1 MTISPYGAMRTH
13 GAGGLTADDVGTE
26 VAIAGWVATR
36 RDHGGVVFLDL
47 RDRSGVVQ
55 VVADPDVASGVVAD
69 AQRLRDE
76 WVVRVHGSVR
86 VRPDGMRNPKLAT
99 GDIEVA
105 ASRIEILSESRT
117 PPFPVED
124 DVEAGEDLRLTHRY
138 VDLRRPRMARNLA
151 MRSHAL
157 SVIRRVM
164 ERHGFLEVET
174 PQLTRPT
181 PEGAR
186 DFLVP
191 SRIRPRE
198 SYALPQS
205 PQLFKQLL
213 MVGGVERYYQI
224 ARCFRDEDLR
234 ADRQPEFTQLDVEL
248 SFGDEEDVYAL
259 MEELYGELWSDVLG
273 IELPTP
279 FPRLTYA
286 EAMRRFGSDKPDMR
300 FALELVD
307 LSEVLRGTG
316 VGVFSG
322 ALSEGG
328 SVVALCVPSGEPL
341 TRRELDGWVEW
352 AKQRGAGGLA
362 WGFVEPPA
370 KDEDGSDGARDGGG
384 DGAGEG
390 GGAGALTLR
399 SPLSKFL
406 TAEEIAAI
414 IAVCGAQSG
423 DTVLFAAGATDASRT
438 LMGALRVALA
448 ERRGLIPAGDW
459 RFVWVTEPPMFDA
472 ATDRAGR
479 PTGGFVPNH
488 HPFTAPGVEYV
499 DTFEQDPGNATS
511 RAYDIVLNG
520 VELASGSIRIHD
532 AELQRRVF
540 RFLGIAD
547 EEAEAKFGF
556 LLRGLAHGVP
566 PHGGIA
572 PGIDRTIM
580 LMAGEDSI
588 REVIAFPK
596 TQSGACPLTDAPAPY
611 DEGALSELGL
621 RLLPAPP
628 SAPAASSGRE
638 A

>member
-1 MTISPYGAMRTH
+1 VSITPYGAMRTH
-13 GAGGLTADDVGTE
+13 GAGVLRRDDVGTD
-26 VAIAGWVATR
+26 VRLAGWVATR

-55 VVADPDVASGVVAD
+55 VVADPDVAADVVEA

-76 WVVRVHGSVR
+76 WVVRVEGAVR
-86 VRPDGMRNPKLAT
+86 LRPEGMRNERLGT
-99 GDIEVA
+99 GDVEVA
-105 ASRIEILSESRT
+105 ATRIEVLSAART

-151 MRSHAL
+151 LRSRAL

-259 MEELYGELWSDVLG
+259 MEELYAELWRDCLDV
-273 IELPTP
+273 ELPTP
-279 FPRLTYA
+279 FPRMTFA
-286 EAMRRFGSDKPDMR
+286 EAMRRFGSDKPDLR
-300 FALELVD
+300 FAMELVD
-307 LSEVLRGTG
+307 LSDTLADTD
-316 VGVFSG
+316 VGVFAG
-322 ALSEGG
+322 ALADGG
-328 SVVALCVPSGEPL
+328 SVVALTVPAGEPL
-341 TRRELDGWVEW
+341 TRRELDGWVDW
-352 AKQRGAGGLA
+352 AKARGAGGLA
-362 WGFVEPPA
+362 WGVVE
-370 KDEDGSDGARDGGG
+370 DG
-384 DGAGEG
+384 DGATP
-390 GGAGALTLR
+390 TLR
-399 SPLSKFL
+399 SPLAKFL
-406 TAEEIAAI
+406 TDDEVAGILAACDA
-414 IAVCGAQSG
+414 AVG
-423 DTVLFAAGATDASRT
+423 DTVLFAAGPTDATRT
-438 LMGALRVALA
+438 LMGALRVAVA
-448 ERRGLIPAGDW
+448 DARGLIPTDAW
-459 RFVWVTEPPMFDA
+459 RFVWITEPPMFDA
-472 ATDRAGR
+472 EVDRAGR
-479 PTGGFVPNH
+479 PTGGWVPNH
-488 HPFTAPGVEYV
+488 HPFTAPGEAFV
-499 DTFEQDPGNATS
+499 DTFDTDPGSATS

-532 AELQRRVF
+532 ADVQRRVF
-540 RFLGIAD
+540 RFLGISDA
-547 EEAEAKFGF
+547 EAEAKFGF
-556 LLRGLAHGVP
+556 LLRGLAHGTP

-588 REVIAFPK
+588 RDVIAFPK
-596 TQSGACPLTDAPAPY
+596 TQSGACPLTDAPAPS
-611 DEGALSELGL
+611 DEAALAEVGL
-621 RLLPAPP
+621 RLLPEP
-628 SAPAASSGRE
+628 SRSA
-638 A
+638 

>member
-1 MTISPYGAMRTH
+1 MTISPYGAMRSH
-13 GAGGLTADDVGTE
+13 GAGGLTAADVGTE
-26 VAIAGWVATR
+26 VAVAGWVATR
-36 RDHGGVVFLDL
+36 RDHGGVVFIDL

-55 VVADPDVASGVVAD
+55 VVADPDVAAGVVAD

-76 WVVRVHGSVR
+76 WVVRVHGTVR
-86 VRPDGMRNPKLAT
+86 ARPDGMRNPKLAT
-99 GDIEVA
+99 GDVEVA
-105 ASRIEILSESRT
+105 AARIEILSESRT

-151 MRSHAL
+151 MRSRAL

-213 MVGGVERYYQI
+213 MVGGIERYYQI

-259 MEELYGELWSDVLG
+259 MEELYSELWSDVLDA
-273 IELPTP
+273 ELPVP

-286 EAMRRFGSDKPDMR
+286 EAMRRFGSDKPDLR

-307 LSEVLRGTG
+307 LSDVLRDTG

-328 SVVALCVPSGEPL
+328 SVVALCVPAGEPL

-362 WGFVEPPA
+362 WGFVEPPSQDA
-370 KDEDGSDGARDGGG
+370 HGSGGG
-384 DGAGEG
+384 DGGVDAG
-390 GGAGALTLR
+390 LTLR

-406 TAEEIAAI
+406 TAGEIAGI
-414 IAVCGAQSG
+414 IAACGAGPG

-448 ERRGLIPAGDW
+448 APRGLIPTGVW

-479 PTGGFVPNH
+479 PTGGWVPNH
-488 HPFTAPGVEYV
+488 HPFTAPGVAYV

-547 EEAEAKFGF
+547 EDAEAKFGF

-611 DEGALSELGL
+611 DEGALGELGL

-628 SAPAASSGRE
+628 SAATGPSTVPSVAAAGE
-638 A
+638 GA

>member
-1 MTISPYGAMRTH
+1 VSITPYGAMRSH
-13 GAGGLTADDVGTE
+13 GAGTLTSAEDGNE
-26 VAIAGWVATR
+26 VRLAGWVATR
-36 RDHGGVVFLDL
+36 RDHGGVVFIDL

-55 VVADPDVASGVVAD
+55 VVADPEVAAGVVEA
-69 AQRLRDE
+69 AQRLRGE
-76 WVVRVHGSVR
+76 WVVRVVGSVR
-86 VRPDGMRNPKLAT
+86 MRPEGMRNPRLAT
-99 GDIEVA
+99 GDVEVA
-105 ASRIEILSESRT
+105 ARSIEVLSESRT

-124 DVEAGEDLRLTHRY
+124 DVEAGEDLRLLHRY

-151 MRSHAL
+151 LRSRVL
-157 SVIRRVM
+157 SVIRTVM

-248 SFGDEEDVYAL
+248 SFCDEEDVYGL
-259 MEELYGELWSDVLG
+259 MEELFGQLWRECLGVELAM
-273 IELPTP
+273 P
-279 FPRLTYA
+279 FPRMTYA
-286 EAMRRFGSDKPDMR
+286 EAMGRFGSDKPDLR
-300 FALELVD
+300 YGLELVD
-307 LSEVLRGTG
+307 LSSVLAGTG
-316 VGVFSG
+316 VGVFAG
-322 ALSEGG
+322 ALADGG
-328 SVVALCVPSGEPL
+328 SVVAIAVPSGEPL

-352 AKQRGAGGLA
+352 AKARGAGGLA
-362 WGFVEPPA
+362 WGVVE
-370 KDEDGSDGARDGGG
+370 DGG
-384 DGAGEG
+384 DGVS
-390 GGAGALTLR
+390 TLR
-399 SPLSKFL
+399 SPLAKFL
-406 TAEEIAAI
+406 SAEEIAGILRAC
-414 IAVCGAQSG
+414 AAKTG
-423 DTVLFAAGATDASRT
+423 DTVLFAAGPTDATRG

-448 ERRGLIPAGDW
+448 AQRGLVPAGEW
-459 RFVWVTEPPMFDA
+459 RFLWVTEPPMFDA
-472 ATDRAGR
+472 ETDRAGR
-479 PTGGFVPNH
+479 PTGGWVPNH
-488 HPFTAPGVEYV
+488 HPFTAPGAAFV
-499 DTFEQDPGNATS
+499 DTFDTDPGSATS

-532 AELQRRVF
+532 ADLQRRVF
-540 RFLGIAD
+540 RFLGISDAD
-547 EEAEAKFGF
+547 AEAKFGF

-572 PGIDRTIM
+572 PGIDRTVM

-611 DEGALSELGL
+611 DEAALTELGL
-621 RLLPAPP
+621 RLIPEPP
-628 SAPAASSGRE
+628 RVP
-638 A
+638 